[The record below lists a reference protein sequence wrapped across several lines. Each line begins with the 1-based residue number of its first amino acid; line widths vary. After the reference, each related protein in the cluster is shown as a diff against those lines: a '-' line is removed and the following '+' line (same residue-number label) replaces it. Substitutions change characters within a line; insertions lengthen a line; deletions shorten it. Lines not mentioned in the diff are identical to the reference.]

1 MELRNVKTFIKIAEI
16 GNFSKAATELGYAS
30 VYGYPCR
37 SRRWN
42 GNLACRCLNEMA
54 RVRCFPP
61 PVKSF
66 WIMHTTCSA
75 VKPWHWSILRKGQIP
90 GGEVSVGIM
99 ETLCASRYGI
109 IFREFKKRYPRANI
123 KVVVATTL
131 ECMELLGKGKL
142 DLILTVDK
150 KINRINWVTAHEVPT
165 EIRFFCPADHPFA
178 GKKDIPLDTVLA
190 ENFIMIE
197 EGCNYRQAFEQYV
210 VEERGRRPSITEI
223 GYTRL
228 IIDAV
233 IENLGVSLLPRFTLE
248 EALREKKIALFS
260 VKGFRSSMLMQVIYS
275 KNRWVSP
282 AMKAFIE
289 MTKEFMPE

>member
-1 MELRNVKTFIKIAEI
+1 MLMICNA
-16 GNFSKAATELGYAS
+16 
-30 VYGYPCR
+30 
-37 SRRWN
+37 
-42 GNLACRCLNEMA
+42 
-54 RVRCFPP
+54 VRQ
-61 PVKSF
+61 
-66 WIMHTTCSA
+66 WR
-75 VKPWHWSILRKGQIP
+75 WSILRKGKNQA
-90 GGEVSVGIM
+90 EKSALGIM

-109 IFREFKKRYPRANI
+109 IFREFKKRYPKANV

-142 DLILTVDK
+142 DLILTVDN
-150 KINRINWVTAHEVPT
+150 KINHINWETTHEVPT
-165 EIRFFCPADHPFA
+165 EIRFFCPANHPFA
-178 GKKDIPLDTVLA
+178 GKRDIPLDTVLE

-210 VEERGRRPSITEI
+210 VEQRGRRPSITEI

-248 EALREKKIALFS
+248 EALREKKVALFS
-260 VKGFRSSMLMQVIYS
+260 VKGFQLSMLMQVIYS

-289 MTKEFMPE
+289 MTQEFMPE

>member
-1 MELRNVKTFIKIAEI
+1 MT
-16 GNFSKAATELGYAS
+16 
-30 VYGYPCR
+30 
-37 SRRWN
+37 
-42 GNLACRCLNEMA
+42 
-54 RVRCFPP
+54 
-61 PVKSF
+61 
-66 WIMHTTCSA
+66 
-75 VKPWHWSILRKGQIP
+75 RK
-90 GGEVSVGIM
+90 
-99 ETLCASRYGI
+99 
-109 IFREFKKRYPRANI
+109 
-123 KVVVATTL
+123 
-131 ECMELLGKGKL
+131 
-142 DLILTVDK
+142 LIV
-150 KINRINWVTAHEVPT
+150 INWVTAHEVPT

-275 KNRWVSP
+275 KNPLGIAGNESFYRDDERIYAGV
-282 AMKAFIE
+282 I
-289 MTKEFMPE
+289 PEKRVERE

>member
-1 MELRNVKTFIKIAEI
+1 MV
-16 GNFSKAATELGYAS
+16 
-30 VYGYPCR
+30 V
-37 SRRWN
+37 
-42 GNLACRCLNEMA
+42 
-54 RVRCFPP
+54 
-61 PVKSF
+61 
-66 WIMHTTCSA
+66 
-75 VKPWHWSILRKGQIP
+75 
-90 GGEVSVGIM
+90 GGS
-99 ETLCASRYGI
+99 
-109 IFREFKKRYPRANI
+109 
-123 KVVVATTL
+123 
-131 ECMELLGKGKL
+131 GKL